1 MVAQISYSKYLLI
14 ALPAVALVGFAAL
27 WWQRKEK
34 KRSYHEVGR
43 VSSLI
48 IYPVKS
54 CKGILVDDVKCYK
67 IGMEYDRLDRRDFT
81 MNQGTKML

>member
-27 WWQRKEK
+27 WWQRKDI
-34 KRSYHEVGR
+34 KRSYHVVGQ

-54 CKGILVDDVKCYK
+54 CKGIPVDDVKCYK